1 MSSADLLQEY
11 LILVHLFPTKFDIFF
26 AIVAL
31 ASYGFKNQ
39 TVNLIYSNIDCHNFQ
54 SPNEKTAPNAN
65 VNVTTQRRSGK
76 LPQSGLKA
84 SQLLKEGACKGVL
97 QL

>member
-1 MSSADLLQEY
+1 M
-11 LILVHLFPTKFDIFF
+11 K
-26 AIVAL
+26 
-31 ASYGFKNQ
+31 K
-39 TVNLIYSNIDCHNFQ
+39 
-54 SPNEKTAPNAN
+54 APKAN